1 MRKNHILKAVSLVMS
16 ICLLLSVS
24 GVLSLYTNADT
35 TEAATKAVNPT
46 VYPKYPFPY
55 NTNSQN
61 GGGEINFVS
70 SKNKSISDNILYKST
85 SGEIRMSSDG
95 GANETTRSLYAGL
108 TDGNFK
114 TNDLSDTTLFY
125 ENDSFVNG
133 YNPDTMTY
141 DADNITHYTELTYD
155 LGSEKNVDEFWI
167 STDNTG
173 SADVMMVGTAI
184 YETYISDTK
193 EDLYNS
199 ENKLFTYVNNT
210 KHPTNKSRSCFQQFV
225 FEERKGAFFGIKII
239 MGVNSLKDNNYS
251 YARIGEVALFGQ
263 DNTTVSTPKPAN
275 GAITETTSNGQ
286 TINDS
291 IIYGKQASIAYV
303 DGTNSGTISNEKFL
317 NNLTDGNMKSTDAV
331 DMGAPSFVKSYNSED
346 GTFTYANGWDPS
358 NYTYNA
364 ENLETYV
371 NITYDLETECDI
383 NEFWLFSTNNRNDT
397 HDFAVGVYE
406 LYASNSLDNLYD
418 ASNKQLVYVNK
429 QTGEYAQKI
438 HFDNSINARYFGIK
452 IINGCKMFNDS
463 SSYMY
468 SWPRISQIAI
478 FGDKKITVKGDT
490 NGDGVV
496 NICDL
501 VTFSEATLPED
512 GIATAKRYLDM
523 NEDGFVTSNDMSDLQ
538 KGLLGVINLN
548 RTANLL
554 DYSSKEDG
562 KTVQNWGNEN
572 YTLKSYCAAETDGS
586 QSIFNIINV
595 KEGDK
600 VYFYKDKALYT
611 QDMKVLVFLFNKDG
625 LVTRQ
630 VYINN
635 VSTEPQGGISVQSG
649 EYYMATAIATAET
662 ENAAWSVFKNN
673 GGLATMPETA
683 FGYKPVGPD
692 SELYTAYN
700 AESYLSNY
708 WEGDTVYNESVFFEQ
723 NKEGEVIDA
732 SLMYTPDTVFSVRSA
747 DLKTEYVEWQD
758 YIIEGKKIKL
768 TNNSR
773 IKSISY
779 DAKYPSVPES
789 AEEQEKITNLSMMYL
804 AEDESRYIKNDH
816 MREYQV
822 YVTYSH
828 SDSWSGAK
836 PASQL
841 SDLKNTKQKL
851 ENGETVNIVY
861 YGDSIT
867 AGYNASGNSERATY
881 NREEIQ
887 TWYDQAQHLRVAP
900 YMPAWPTLVSTALQA
915 KYPSASINHINR
927 AQAGTISSWGVTNV
941 DLVTDKSPDLVV
953 IAFGMNE
960 PGNATSLDANIK
972 RIMDAVLAVNPNAEF
987 VLASA
992 FIPNLNAKHFVDN
1005 KLSVQEEQLYAI
1017 KDEYTNKAGVA
1028 VANVNSVN
1036 KAMLDMGKKCTD
1048 LIDDD
1053 FNHPNDFAVRIYAQ
1067 AVLAALS

>member
-1 MRKNHILKAVSLVMS
+1 MRKNHILKAVSLIMS

-35 TEAATKAVNPT
+35 TEAETKAVTPSINSSTPW
-46 VYPKYPFPY
+46 PY
-55 NTNSQN
+55 DTKN
-61 GGGEINFVS
+61 GGKMQFVS

-95 GANETTRSLYAGL
+95 GQTENTVDLIPGL
-108 TDGNFK
+108 TDGDCK
-114 TNDLSDTTLFY
+114 TNDLSNTTRFY
-125 ENDSFVNG
+125 QNDNFVNG
-133 YNPDTMTY
+133 YDPDTMIY
-141 DADNITHYTELTYD
+141 DANNITHYTELTYD

-167 STDNTG
+167 STNMSGDT
-173 SADVMMVGTAI
+173 GTAI

-199 ENKLFTYVNNT
+199 ENRLFSY
-210 KHPTNKSRSCFQQFV
+210 TNKDKKCFQKFV

-239 MGVNSLKDNNYS
+239 MGVISYAGEYS
-251 YARIGEVALFGQ
+251 FARIGEVALFGQ
-263 DNTTVSTPKPAN
+263 DNTTVSTPKPAD

-291 IIYGKQASIAYV
+291 IVYGKQASITYV
-303 DGTNSGTISNEKFL
+303 DGTNSGDINYNKKFL
-317 NNLTDGNMKSTDAV
+317 NNLTDGKMKSTDAV
-331 DMGAPSFVKSYNSED
+331 DMGTPAFIKGYDSE
-346 GTFTYANGWDPS
+346 TKAFTYANGWDPS

-364 ENLETYV
+364 DNLETYV
-371 NITYDLETECDI
+371 NITYDLETVCDI
-383 NEFWLFSTNNRNDT
+383 NEFWLFSTNNSSPT
-397 HDFAVGVYE
+397 SDFAVGAYE

-438 HFDNSINARYFGIK
+438 HFDNSISARYFGIK
-452 IINGCKMFNDS
+452 IINGCKFFNDTTN
-463 SSYMY
+463 YQY

-478 FGDKKITVKGDT
+478 FGDKKITLKGDT

-523 NEDGFVTSNDMSDLQ
+523 NEDGFVKQDDMSDLQ

-554 DYSSKEDG
+554 DYSSKTDG
-562 KTVQNWGNEN
+562 KRVENWAPEN
-572 YTLKSYCAAETDGS
+572 YTLKSYCAKETGGS

-595 KEGDK
+595 NEGDK
-600 VYFYKDKALYT
+600 LYFYKNNTLYT
-611 QDMKVLVFLFNKDG
+611 NDEVKLLVFLFNKDG

-635 VSTEPQGGISVQSG
+635 VANEPQGGISIQSG
-649 EYYMATAIATAET
+649 EYYMATAIATSET
-662 ENAAWSVFKNN
+662 ENAVWSVFKNN
-673 GGLATMPETA
+673 EGLATMPETA
-683 FGYKPVGPD
+683 FGYKSVGPD
-692 SELYTAYN
+692 SELYTTYN
-700 AESYLSNY
+700 AKSYLSNY
-708 WEGDTVYNESVFFEQ
+708 WEGNTVYNESVFFEQ
-723 NKEGEVIDA
+723 NSKGEVIDA

-779 DAKYPSVPES
+779 DAKYPSVPTS
-789 AEEQEKITNLSMMYL
+789 QEEQDKITNLSMMKL
-804 AEDESRYIKNDH
+804 AEDEGRYIKNDH

-828 SDSWSGAK
+828 SDTWSGAK

-867 AGYNASGNSERATY
+867 SGYNASGNSERATY
-881 NREEIQ
+881 NREEIE
-887 TWYDQAQHLRVAP
+887 TYYDQAQHLRVAP

-927 AQAGTISSWGVTNV
+927 AQAGTISEWGVNNV
-941 DLVTDKSPDLVV
+941 GLVTAKKPDLVV

-960 PGNATSLDANIK
+960 PGNTMSLDKNIK
-972 RIMDAVLAVNPNAEF
+972 SIMNAVLEVNPNAEF

-1017 KDEYTNKAGVA
+1017 KGEYADKAGVA

-1067 AVLAALS
+1067 TVLAALS

>member
-1 MRKNHILKAVSLVMS
+1 MRKNHILKVVSLIMS
-16 ICLLLSVS
+16 VCLLLSVS

-35 TEAATKAVNPT
+35 TEAETKAVTPSINSFTPW
-46 VYPKYPFPY
+46 PWD
-55 NTNSQN
+55 TNN
-61 GGGEINFVS
+61 GGKMQFVS

-95 GANETTRSLYAGL
+95 GQTENTVDLIPGL
-108 TDGNFK
+108 TDGDCK
-114 TNDLSDTTLFY
+114 TNDLTDTTRFY
-125 ENDSFVNG
+125 QNGKFVNG
-133 YNPDTMTY
+133 YNPDTMEY
-141 DADNITHYTELTYD
+141 DENNITHYTELTYD

-167 STDNTG
+167 STNMSGDT
-173 SADVMMVGTAI
+173 GTAI

-199 ENKLFTYVNNT
+199 ENRLFSY
-210 KHPTNKSRSCFQQFV
+210 TNKDKKCFQKFV

-239 MGVNSLKDNNYS
+239 MGVISYAGEYS
-251 YARIGEVALFGQ
+251 FARIGEVALFGQ
-263 DNTTVSTPKPAN
+263 DNTTVSTPKPAD

-291 IIYGKQASIAYV
+291 IIYGKQASVTYYV
-303 DGTNSGTISNEKFL
+303 DGTKSEDINYNKAFL

-331 DMGAPSFVKSYNSED
+331 DMKAPNFVKSYNEAD
-346 GTFTYANGWDPS
+346 GTFTYANGYDPL

-364 ENLETYV
+364 DLDTYV

-383 NEFWLFSTNNRNDT
+383 NEFWLFSTNNSSTTSDL
-397 HDFAVGVYE
+397 AVGVYE
-406 LYASNSLDNLYD
+406 LYASNSLDSLYD

-438 HFDNSINARYFGIK
+438 HFDNSVSARYFGIK
-452 IINGCKMFNDS
+452 IINGCKKIDAANVG
-463 SSYMY
+463 Y
-468 SWPRISQIAI
+468 SWARISQIAI
-478 FGDKKITVKGDT
+478 FGDKKITLKGDT

-523 NEDGFVTSNDMSDLQ
+523 NEDGFVKLNDMSDLQ

-554 DYSSKEDG
+554 DYSSKTDG
-562 KTVQNWGNEN
+562 KRVENWAPEN
-572 YTLKSYCAAETDGS
+572 YTLKSYCAQETGGN

-595 KEGDK
+595 NEGDK
-600 VYFYKDKALYT
+600 LFFYKDNALYT

-630 VYINN
+630 VYINQYD
-635 VSTEPQGGISVQSG
+635 SKEPQGGISIQSG
-649 EYYMATAIATAET
+649 EYYMATAIVTEET
-662 ENAAWSVFKNN
+662 KNAVWSVFKNN
-673 GGLATMPETA
+673 GGSANMPETT

-692 SELYTAYN
+692 SELYTTYN
-700 AESYLSNY
+700 AKSYLSNY
-708 WEGDTVYNESVFFEQ
+708 WEGNTVYNESVFFEQ
-723 NKEGEVIDA
+723 NSEGEVIDA

-779 DAKYPSVPES
+779 DAKYPLVPES
-789 AEEQEKITNLSMMYL
+789 AEEQKKITNLSMMYL
-804 AEDESRYIKNDH
+804 AGDESRYIKNDH

-828 SDSWSGAK
+828 SDTWSGAK

-867 AGYNASGNSERATY
+867 SGYNASGNSEKATY
-881 NREEIQ
+881 NREEIE
-887 TWYDQAQHLRVAP
+887 TYYDQAQHLRVAP
-900 YMPAWPTLVSTALQA
+900 YMPAWPTLVSSALQA
-915 KYPSASINHINR
+915 KYPNASINHINR
-927 AQAGTISSWGVTNV
+927 AQAGTISSWGVNNV
-941 DLVTDKSPDLVV
+941 DLVTGKSPDLVV

-960 PGNATSLDANIK
+960 PGNTTSLDTNIK
-972 RIMDAVLAVNPNAEF
+972 SIMNAVLAVNPKAEF

-1017 KDEYTNKAGVA
+1017 KGEYAGKAGVA

-1067 AVLAALS
+1067 TVLAALS

>member
-35 TEAATKAVNPT
+35 TEAATKAVTPSVVSENI
-46 VYPKYPFPY
+46 YPY
-55 NTNSQN
+55 NTVN
-61 GGGEINFVS
+61 GGEIKVVS

-85 SGEIRMSSDG
+85 SGEIRISSDG
-95 GANETTRSLYAGL
+95 GQTESKMSLPSEL
-108 TDGNFK
+108 TDGNCK
-114 TNDLSDTTLFY
+114 TNDIGGTRFYSDGY
-125 ENDSFVNG
+125 VNG
-133 YNPDTMTY
+133 YDPDTMTY

-167 STDNTG
+167 STHMSGET
-173 SADVMMVGTAI
+173 GTAI

-199 ENKLFTYVNNT
+199 ENRLFSYTNTDKL
-210 KHPTNKSRSCFQQFV
+210 SFQKFV

-239 MGVNSLKDNNYS
+239 MGVLKLESNDYS

-263 DNTTVSTPKPAN
+263 DNTTVSTPKPAS

-291 IIYGKQASIAYV
+291 IVYGKQASITYV
-303 DGTNSGTISNEKFL
+303 DGEAAGTISNEAFL
-317 NNLTDGNMKSTDAV
+317 NNLTDGVMKDKNNTVV
-331 DMGAPSFVKSYNSED
+331 DMSGLTFVKSYNSED
-346 GTFTYANGWDPS
+346 DTFTYANGYDPS

-364 ENLETYV
+364 DNLETYV
-371 NITYDLETECDI
+371 DITYDLETECDI
-383 NEFWLFSTNNRNDT
+383 NEFWLFSANNSSDE

-438 HFDNSINARYFGIK
+438 HFDNSVSARYFGIK
-452 IINGCKMFNDS
+452 IINGCKKIAAANVN
-463 SSYMY
+463 Y

-554 DYSSKEDG
+554 DYSSKIDG
-562 KTVQNWGNEN
+562 KTLINWSPEK
-572 YTLKSYCAAETDGS
+572 YTLKSYCEDETKGDK
-586 QSIFNIINV
+586 SIFNIINV
-595 KEGDK
+595 NEGDA
-600 VYFYKDKALYT
+600 VYFYKDNTLYT
-611 QDMKVLVFLFNKDG
+611 NDELKLLVYLFNKEG

-635 VSTEPQGGISVQSG
+635 DSKELKGGISVQSG

-662 ENAAWSVFKNN
+662 ENAVWSVFKNN

-683 FGYKPVGPD
+683 FGYKTVGPD

-789 AEEQEKITNLSMMYL
+789 AEEQGKITNLSMMYL

-1017 KDEYTNKAGVA
+1017 KNEYTNKAGVA

>member
-35 TEAATKAVNPT
+35 TEAATKAVTPSINSFTPW
-46 VYPKYPFPY
+46 PY
-55 NTNSQN
+55 DTNIGRKMQ
-61 GGGEINFVS
+61 FVS

-95 GANETTRSLYAGL
+95 GRTENTVDLIPGL
-108 TDGNFK
+108 TDGDCK
-114 TNDLSDTTLFY
+114 TNDLSNTTRFY
-125 ENDSFVNG
+125 QNDNFVNG
-133 YNPDTMTY
+133 YDPDAMTY
-141 DADNITHYTELTYD
+141 DANNITHYTELTYD

-167 STDNTG
+167 STNMSGDTG
-173 SADVMMVGTAI
+173 MAI

-199 ENKLFTYVNNT
+199 ENRLFSY
-210 KHPTNKSRSCFQQFV
+210 TNKDKKCFQKFV

-239 MGVNSLKDNNYS
+239 MGVISYAGEYS
-251 YARIGEVALFGQ
+251 FARIGEVALFGQ
-263 DNTTVSTPKPAN
+263 DNTTVSTPKPAD
-275 GAITETTSNGQ
+275 GAITEKTSNGQ

-291 IIYGKQASIAYV
+291 IVYGKQASVTYYV
-303 DGTNSGTISNEKFL
+303 DGTKSEDINYNKAFL

-331 DMGAPSFVKSYNSED
+331 DMTAPNFVKSYNSED
-346 GTFTYANGWDPS
+346 GTFTYANGYDPS

-364 ENLETYV
+364 DLDTYV

-383 NEFWLFSTNNRNDT
+383 NEFWLFSTNNSSTTSDL
-397 HDFAVGVYE
+397 AVGVYE
-406 LYASNSLDNLYD
+406 LYASNSLDSLYD

-438 HFDNSINARYFGIK
+438 HFDNSVSARYFGIK
-452 IINGCKMFNDS
+452 IINGCKKIDAANVG
-463 SSYMY
+463 Y
-468 SWPRISQIAI
+468 SWARISQIAI
-478 FGDKKITVKGDT
+478 FGDKKITLKGDT

-512 GIATAKRYLDM
+512 GFATAKRYLDM
-523 NEDGFVTSNDMSDLQ
+523 NEDGFVKQDDMSDLQ

-548 RTANLL
+548 RTANLI
-554 DYSSKEDG
+554 DYSSKTDG
-562 KTVQNWGNEN
+562 KTVENWAPEN
-572 YTLKSYCAAETDGS
+572 YTLKSYCAKETGGS

-595 KEGDK
+595 NEGDK
-600 VYFYKDKALYT
+600 LYFYKNNTLYT
-611 QDMKVLVFLFNKDG
+611 NDEVKLLVFLFNKDG

-635 VSTEPQGGISVQSG
+635 VANEPQGGISIQSG
-649 EYYMATAIATAET
+649 EYYMATAIATSET
-662 ENAAWSVFKNN
+662 ENAVWSVFKNN
-673 GGLATMPETA
+673 GGLTTMPETA
-683 FGYKPVGPD
+683 FGYKSVGPD
-692 SELYTAYN
+692 SELYTTYN
-700 AESYLSNY
+700 AKSYLSNY
-708 WEGDTVYNESVFFEQ
+708 WEGNTVYNESVFFEQ
-723 NKEGEVIDA
+723 NKEGRVIDA

-779 DAKYPSVPES
+779 DAKYPLVPES
-789 AEEQEKITNLSMMYL
+789 AEEQEKITNLSMMKL
-804 AEDESRYIKNDH
+804 AEDEGRYIKNDH

-828 SDSWSGAK
+828 SDTWSGAK

-867 AGYNASGNSERATY
+867 SGYNASGNSERATY
-881 NREEIQ
+881 NREEIE
-887 TWYDQAQHLRVAP
+887 TYYDQAQHLRVAP
-900 YMPAWPTLVSTALQA
+900 YMPAWPTLVSSALQA

-927 AQAGTISSWGVTNV
+927 AQAGTISEWGVNNV
-941 DLVTDKSPDLVV
+941 GLVTEKKPDLVV

-960 PGNATSLDANIK
+960 PGNTMSLDKNIK
-972 RIMDAVLAVNPNAEF
+972 SIMNAVLEVNPNAEF

-1017 KDEYTNKAGVA
+1017 KTEYADKAGVA

-1067 AVLAALS
+1067 TVLAALS

>member
-1 MRKNHILKAVSLVMS
+1 MRKNHILKVVSLIMS

-35 TEAATKAVNPT
+35 TEATTKAVNPT
-46 VYPKYPFPY
+46 VYPIYPFPY
-55 NTNSQN
+55 ETGK
-61 GGGEINFVS
+61 GGKINFVS

-95 GANETTRSLYAGL
+95 GKNETTRSLYEGL

-114 TNDLSDTTLFY
+114 TNDLSDTTRFY
-125 ENDSFVNG
+125 QNDNFVNG
-133 YNPDTMTY
+133 YDPVNMTY
-141 DADNITHYTELTYD
+141 DANNITHYTELTYD

-167 STDNTG
+167 STDNG
-173 SADVMMVGTAI
+173 GDLSVLACGTAI

-193 EDLYNS
+193 DDLYSS
-199 ENKLFTYVNNT
+199 ENKLFTYVNDT
-210 KHPTNKSRSCFQQFV
+210 KHPEHRTRSCFQQFV

-239 MGVNSLKDNNYS
+239 MGVNSLRDNNYS
-251 YARIGEVALFGQ
+251 FARIGEVALFGQ
-263 DNTTVSTPKPAN
+263 DNTTVSTPKPAD
-275 GAITETTSNGQ
+275 GPITEKTSNGQ

-291 IIYGKQASIAYV
+291 IIYGKQASITYV
-303 DGTNSGTISNEKFL
+303 DGTNSGDINYNKKFL
-317 NNLTDGNMKSTDAV
+317 NNLTDGKMKSTDAV
-331 DMGAPSFVKSYNSED
+331 DMGAPAFIKGYDSENK
-346 GTFTYANGWDPS
+346 TFTYANGWDPS

-364 ENLETYV
+364 DNLETYV
-371 NITYDLETECDI
+371 NITYDLETVCDI
-383 NEFWLFSTNNRNDT
+383 NEFWLFSTNNSSPIS
-397 HDFAVGVYE
+397 DFAVGVYE
-406 LYASNSLDNLYD
+406 LYTSNSLDNLYD
-418 ASNKQLVYVNK
+418 VSNKQLVYVNK

-438 HFDNSINARYFGIK
+438 HFDNSVSARYFGIK
-452 IINGCKMFNDS
+452 IINGCKFFKDTENCQ
-463 SSYMY
+463 Y

-478 FGDKKITVKGDT
+478 FGDKKITLKGDT

-523 NEDGFVTSNDMSDLQ
+523 NEDGFVKLNDMSDLQ
-538 KGLLGVINLN
+538 KGLLGVINLK

-554 DYSSKEDG
+554 NNDSKIPG
-562 KTVQNWGNEN
+562 KRVENWGKEN
-572 YTLKSYCAAETDGS
+572 YTLKSYCAAEEGGS

-600 VYFYKDKALYT
+600 LYFYKDNALYT

-635 VSTEPQGGISVQSG
+635 DSTEPQGGISIQSG
-649 EYYMATAIATAET
+649 ECYVATAINTSET
-662 ENAAWSVFKNN
+662 ENAVWSVFKNN
-673 GGLATMPETA
+673 GGLANMPETA

-692 SELYTAYN
+692 SELYTTYN
-700 AESYLSNY
+700 AKSYLSNY
-708 WEGDTVYNESVFFEQ
+708 WEGNTVYNESVFFEQ
-723 NKEGEVIDA
+723 NSKGEVIDA

-779 DAKYPSVPES
+779 DAKYPSVPTS
-789 AEEQEKITNLSMMYL
+789 QEEQDKITNLSMMKL

-828 SDSWSGAK
+828 SDTWSGAK

-867 AGYNASGNSERATY
+867 SGYNASGNSEKATY
-881 NREEIQ
+881 NREEIE
-887 TWYDQAQHLRVAP
+887 TYYDQAQHLRVAP
-900 YMPAWPTLVSTALQA
+900 YMPAWPTLVSSALQA
-915 KYPSASINHINR
+915 KYPNASINHINR
-927 AQAGTISSWGVTNV
+927 AQAGTISSWGVNNV
-941 DLVTDKSPDLVV
+941 DLVTGKSPDLVV

-960 PGNATSLDANIK
+960 PGNTTSLDTNIK
-972 RIMDAVLAVNPNAEF
+972 SIMNAVLAVNPKAEF

-1017 KDEYTNKAGVA
+1017 KGEYAGKAGVA

-1067 AVLAALS
+1067 TVLAALS

>member
-46 VYPKYPFPY
+46 VYPKYPYPY
-55 NTNSQN
+55 ETGK
-61 GGGEINFVS
+61 GGKINFVS

-95 GANETTRSLYAGL
+95 GKSETTRSLYDGL

-125 ENDSFVNG
+125 QNDKFVNG

-141 DADNITHYTELTYD
+141 DKNNITHYTELTYD

-167 STDNTG
+167 STDNG
-173 SADVMMVGTAI
+173 GDLGVLACGTAI

-199 ENKLFTYVNNT
+199 ENKLFTYVNDT
-210 KHPTNKSRSCFQQFV
+210 KHPNNNTRSCFQQFV
-225 FEERKGAFFGIKII
+225 FEKRTGAFFGIKII
-239 MGVNSLKDNNYS
+239 MGVNSLRDNNYS
-251 YARIGEVALFGQ
+251 FARIGEVALFGQ
-263 DNTTVSTPKPAN
+263 DNTTVSTPKPAD
-275 GAITETTSNGQ
+275 GAITEKTSNGQ

-291 IIYGKQASIAYV
+291 IIYGKQASITYV
-303 DGTNSGTISNEKFL
+303 DGTNSGDINYNEKFL
-317 NNLTDGNMKSTDAV
+317 NNLTDGKMKSTDAV
-331 DMGAPSFVKSYNSED
+331 DMGTPAFIKGYDSE
-346 GTFTYANGWDPS
+346 TKAFTYANGWDPS

-364 ENLETYV
+364 DNLETYV
-371 NITYDLETECDI
+371 NITYDLETVCDI
-383 NEFWLFSTNNRNDT
+383 NEFWLFSTNNSSPT
-397 HDFAVGVYE
+397 SDFAVGVYE
-406 LYASNSLDNLYD
+406 LYTSNSLDNLYD

-438 HFDNSINARYFGIK
+438 HFDNSVSARYFGIK
-452 IINGCKMFNDS
+452 IINGCKFFNDTTN
-463 SSYMY
+463 YQY

-490 NGDGVV
+490 NGDGLV

-523 NEDGFVTSNDMSDLQ
+523 NEDGFVKLNDMSDLQ

-554 DYSSKEDG
+554 DYSSKTDG
-562 KTVQNWGNEN
+562 KRVENWGNEN
-572 YTLKSYCAAETDGS
+572 YTLKSYCAAEEGGS

-595 KEGDK
+595 NEGDK
-600 VYFYKDKALYT
+600 LYFYKDNALYT
-611 QDMKVLVFLFNKDG
+611 QNTKVLVFLFNKDG

-635 VSTEPQGGISVQSG
+635 DSTEPQGGISIQSG
-649 EYYMATAIATAET
+649 ECYMATAISTSET
-662 ENAAWSVFKNN
+662 ENAVWSVFKNN
-673 GGLATMPETA
+673 GGLATMPETT

-692 SELYTAYN
+692 SELYTTYN
-700 AESYLSNY
+700 AKSYLSNY
-708 WEGDTVYNESVFFEQ
+708 WEGNTVYNESVFFEQ
-723 NKEGEVIDA
+723 NSKGEVIDA

-779 DAKYPSVPES
+779 DAKYPSVPTS
-789 AEEQEKITNLSMMYL
+789 QEEQDKITNLSMMKL

-828 SDSWSGAK
+828 SDTWSGAK

-867 AGYNASGNSERATY
+867 SGYNASGNSEKATY
-881 NREEIQ
+881 NREEIE
-887 TWYDQAQHLRVAP
+887 TYYDQTQHLRVAP
-900 YMPAWPTLVSTALQA
+900 YMPAWPTLVSSALQA
-915 KYPSASINHINR
+915 KYPNASINHINR
-927 AQAGTISSWGVTNV
+927 AQAGTISSWGVNNV
-941 DLVTDKSPDLVV
+941 DLVTAKSPDLVV

-960 PGNATSLDANIK
+960 PGNTTSLNTNIK
-972 RIMDAVLAVNPNAEF
+972 SIMDAVLAVNPKAEF

-1017 KDEYTNKAGVA
+1017 KGEYAGKAGVA

-1053 FNHPNDFAVRIYAQ
+1053 FNHPNDFAVRIDRKS
-1067 AVLAALS
+1067 VV

>member
-1 MRKNHILKAVSLVMS
+1 MRKNHILKAVSLIMS

-35 TEAATKAVNPT
+35 TEAETKAVTPSINSSTPW
-46 VYPKYPFPY
+46 PY
-55 NTNSQN
+55 DTKN
-61 GGGEINFVS
+61 GGKMQFVS

-95 GANETTRSLYAGL
+95 GQTENTVDLIPGL
-108 TDGNFK
+108 TDGDCK
-114 TNDLSDTTLFY
+114 TNDLSNTTRFY
-125 ENDSFVNG
+125 QNGKFVNG
-133 YNPDTMTY
+133 YDPDAMTY
-141 DADNITHYTELTYD
+141 DANNITHYTELTYD

-167 STDNTG
+167 STNMSGDT
-173 SADVMMVGTAI
+173 GTAI

-199 ENKLFTYVNNT
+199 ENRLFSY
-210 KHPTNKSRSCFQQFV
+210 TNKDKKCFQKFV

-239 MGVNSLKDNNYS
+239 MGVIS
-251 YARIGEVALFGQ
+251 YAGEWSFARIGEVALFGQ
-263 DNTTVSTPKPAN
+263 DNTTVSTPKPAD

-291 IIYGKQASIAYV
+291 IVYGKQASITYV
-303 DGTNSGTISNEKFL
+303 DGEAAGTISNEAFL
-317 NNLTDGNMKSTDAV
+317 KNLTDGKMKSTDAV
-331 DMGAPSFVKSYNSED
+331 DMGTPAFIKGYDSE
-346 GTFTYANGWDPS
+346 TKAFTYANGWDPS

-364 ENLETYV
+364 DNLETYV
-371 NITYDLETECDI
+371 NITYDLETVCDI
-383 NEFWLFSTNNRNDT
+383 NEFWLFSTNNSSPT
-397 HDFAVGVYE
+397 SDFAVGAYE

-438 HFDNSINARYFGIK
+438 HFDNSISARYFGIK

-463 SSYMY
+463 SNYMW
-468 SWPRISQIAI
+468 SFPRISQIAI

-523 NEDGFVTSNDMSDLQ
+523 NEDGFVKQDDMSDLQ

-554 DYSSKEDG
+554 DYSSKTDG
-562 KTVQNWGNEN
+562 KRVENWAPEN
-572 YTLKSYCAAETDGS
+572 YTLKSYCAKETGGS

-595 KEGDK
+595 NEGDK
-600 VYFYKDKALYT
+600 LYFYKNNTLYT
-611 QDMKVLVFLFNKDG
+611 NDEVKLLVFLFNKDG

-635 VSTEPQGGISVQSG
+635 VANEPQGGISIQSG
-649 EYYMATAIATAET
+649 EYYMATAIATSET
-662 ENAAWSVFKNN
+662 ENAVWSVFKNN
-673 GGLATMPETA
+673 GGLATMPKTA

-692 SELYTAYN
+692 SEFTTYN
-700 AESYLSNY
+700 AKSYLSNY
-708 WEGDTVYNESVFFEQ
+708 WEGNTVYNESVFFEQ
-723 NKEGEVIDA
+723 NKEGRVIDA
-732 SLMYTPDTVFSVRSA
+732 SLMYAPDTVFSVRSA

-779 DAKYPSVPES
+779 DAKYPLVPES
-789 AEEQEKITNLSMMYL
+789 AEEQEKITNLSMMKL

-828 SDSWSGAK
+828 SDTWSGAK

-867 AGYNASGNSERATY
+867 SGYNASGNSERATY
-881 NREEIQ
+881 NREEIE
-887 TWYDQAQHLRVAP
+887 TYYDQAQHLRVAP

-927 AQAGTISSWGVTNV
+927 AQAGTISEWGVNNV
-941 DLVTDKSPDLVV
+941 GLVTAKKPDLVV

-960 PGNATSLDANIK
+960 PGNTMSLDKNIK
-972 RIMDAVLAVNPNAEF
+972 SIMNAVLEVNPNAEF

-1017 KDEYTNKAGVA
+1017 KGEYADKAGVA

-1067 AVLAALS
+1067 TVLAALS

>member
-1 MRKNHILKAVSLVMS
+1 MRKNHILKAVSLIMS

-46 VYPKYPFPY
+46 VYPKYPYPY
-55 NTNSQN
+55 ETGV
-61 GGGEINFVS
+61 GGKINFVS

-95 GANETTRSLYAGL
+95 GAKETTRSLYAGL

-114 TNDLSDTTLFY
+114 TNDLSDTTRFY
-125 ENDSFVNG
+125 QNDKFVNG
-133 YNPDTMTY
+133 YDPDTMTY
-141 DADNITHYTELTYD
+141 DANNITHYTELTYD

-167 STDNTG
+167 STDNG
-173 SADVMMVGTAI
+173 GDQGILACGTAI

-193 EDLYNS
+193 EDLYSS
-199 ENKLFTYVNNT
+199 ENKLFTYVNDT
-210 KHPTNKSRSCFQQFV
+210 KHPNNNTRSCFQQFV

-251 YARIGEVALFGQ
+251 FARIGEVALFGQ
-263 DNTTVSTPKPAN
+263 DNTTVSTPKPAD

-291 IIYGKQASIAYV
+291 IVYGKQASITYV
-303 DGTNSGTISNEKFL
+303 DGTNSGDINYNKKFL
-317 NNLTDGNMKSTDAV
+317 NNLTDGKMKSTDAV
-331 DMGAPSFVKSYNSED
+331 DMGTPVFIKSYNSED
-346 GTFTYANGWDPS
+346 GTFTYANGYDPS

-364 ENLETYV
+364 DNLETYV

-383 NEFWLFSTNNRNDT
+383 NEFWLFSTNNSSTTSDL
-397 HDFAVGVYE
+397 AVGVYE
-406 LYASNSLDNLYD
+406 LYASNSLESLYD
-418 ASNKQLVYVNK
+418 ASSKQLVYVNK

-438 HFDNSINARYFGIK
+438 HLDNSVSARYFGIK
-452 IINGCKMFNDS
+452 IINGCKKIDAANVG
-463 SSYMY
+463 Y
-468 SWPRISQIAI
+468 SWARISQIAI
-478 FGDKKITVKGDT
+478 FGDKKITLKGDT

-523 NEDGFVTSNDMSDLQ
+523 NEDGFVKQDDMSDLQ

-548 RTANLL
+548 RYANLL
-554 DYSSKEDG
+554 DYSSKADG
-562 KTVQNWGNEN
+562 KTLINWAPEN
-572 YTLKSYCAAETDGS
+572 FTLKSYCDKETGGS

-595 KEGDK
+595 NEGDA
-600 VYFYKDKALYT
+600 VYFYKDNTLYT
-611 QDMKVLVFLFNKDG
+611 NDELKLLVYLFNKEG

-635 VSTEPQGGISVQSG
+635 VANEPQGGISIQSG
-649 EYYMATAIATAET
+649 EYYMATAIATSET
-662 ENAAWSVFKNN
+662 ENAVWSVFKNN

-683 FGYKPVGPD
+683 FGYKSVGPD
-692 SELYTAYN
+692 SELYTTYN
-700 AESYLSNY
+700 AKSYLSNY
-708 WEGDTVYNESVFFEQ
+708 WEGNTVYNESVFFEQ
-723 NKEGEVIDA
+723 NSEGEVIDA
-732 SLMYTPDTVFSVRSA
+732 SLMYKPDTVFSVRSA

-779 DAKYPSVPES
+779 DAKYPLVPES
-789 AEEQEKITNLSMMYL
+789 AEEQGKITNLSMMKL
-804 AEDESRYIKNDH
+804 AEDEGRYIKNDH

-828 SDSWSGAK
+828 SDTWSGAK

-851 ENGETVNIVY
+851 ENGESVNIVY

-867 AGYNASGNSERATY
+867 SGYNASGNSERATY
-881 NREEIQ
+881 NREEIE
-887 TWYDQAQHLRVAP
+887 TYYDQAQHLRVAP

-915 KYPSASINHINR
+915 KYPNASINHINR
-927 AQAGTISSWGVTNV
+927 AQAGTISEWGVNNV
-941 DLVTDKSPDLVV
+941 DLVTAKSPDLVV

-960 PGNATSLDANIK
+960 PGNTMSLDKNIK
-972 RIMDAVLAVNPNAEF
+972 SIMNAVLAVNPNAEF

-1017 KDEYTNKAGVA
+1017 KTAYADKAGVA

-1067 AVLAALS
+1067 TVLAALS